1 MVLFTLCFTLGVWL
15 MQQQA
20 ALPNFS
26 PAWLLTGLLALLILG
41 RILTQRVFHTLLIA
55 IFAGAAGFYGSAW
68 QAEQRLSSSLP
79 YDWQKRDIQIIGVV
93 ANLPHLTERGLR
105 FAFDVEKT
113 LTKSVQVPQHLYLS
127 TYFNPRSKAL
137 TLHAGERWQLTV
149 RLKQPHGSSN
159 PHSFDFELWALEH
172 NIRAVGYVHNAPIS
186 SHGLAINR
194 RLNTQAQGLFY
205 RIASWREAIRDKFN
219 RILGPAPYVGILTAL
234 AIGDQSHISQAQWQ
248 LFRRTGVIHLM
259 CISGLHI
266 TLISGMGFTLA
277 YWLWRRSS
285 RLTLLLPARK
295 AAAGVALLIA
305 LGYALLS
312 GYGVPAQRTVY
323 MVAAVACALWLNRH
337 FSRLQILSIALLGVL
352 FPDPWAILS
361 PGFWL
366 SFAAVSLIFF
376 VTAHRIGGEDSNKMT
391 DALSIPS
398 KRSPYTSKG
407 VLQLIREYAKIQ
419 WAITLGLIPLLL
431 SLFGQFSLVSPLANA
446 FAIPLVGLII
456 VPLTLAGALLP
467 IELPLW
473 LAHATLKITM
483 IPLQYLG
490 SFPPWQQPA
499 PPPWRLFFG
508 ILGVLWILMPK
519 GFPSR
524 WLGVLL
530 MLPLF
535 FNSPKAPKYG
545 SLHLIIF
552 DVGQGLAVLAQTQ
565 HHALLYDTG
574 PNFSGE
580 SDSGNRILIP
590 SLRAMGIGTLDGLMI
605 SHDDMDHT
613 GGTASILQAIPVAWI
628 SSSQPIKYKNTGAAR
643 LSRCADGISWH
654 WDGVKFE
661 EIHPEKGDFGKPHD
675 NEKSCVLRISIGN
688 QHILLTGDIGKKS
701 EQRLLELHPNQLSA
715 RLLVVPHHGSNSSS
729 DVAFIEAVMP
739 KYAVFTSGYLNRYGH
754 PKKAILNRYISHGA
768 IVLRSDRDGE
778 IGVAMNA
785 SGLTIDRYRQS
796 HHRYWM
802 HLMQTDSLDRLH

>member
-1 MVLFTLCFTLGVWL
+1 

-20 ALPNFS
+20 ALPNYS
-26 PAWLLTGLLALLILG
+26 PAWLLTGLLALLIPGKTLS
-41 RILTQRVFHTLLIA
+41 QRVTHTLLIA
-55 IFAGAAGFYGSAW
+55 FFAGAAGFYWSAW
-68 QAEQRLSSSLP
+68 QAEQRLSSNLS
-79 YDWQKRDIQIIGVV
+79 YEWQKRDIQIIGVV
-93 ANLPHLTERGLR
+93 ASLPHRTERGLR

-113 LTKSVQVPQHLYLS
+113 LTQSVRVPRHLYLS
-127 TYFNPRSKAL
+127 TYFNPHRKAL
-137 TLHAGERWQLTV
+137 TLHAGERWQLSV

-172 NIRAVGYVHNAPIS
+172 DIRAVGYVHNAPAS
-186 SHGLAINR
+186 SHGLATNR
-194 RLNTQAQGLFY
+194 RINAHAEGLFY

-219 RILGPAPYVGILTAL
+219 RILGPSPYAGILTAL
-234 AIGDQSHISQAQWQ
+234 AIGDKSHISQSQWQ

-266 TLISGMGFTLA
+266 TLISGMCFTLI

-295 AAAGVALLIA
+295 AAASVALLIA

-323 MVAAVACALWLNRH
+323 MVAAVACALWLNRN

-352 FPDPWAILS
+352 LPDPWAILS

-376 VTAHRIGGEDSNKMT
+376 VTAHRIGGKDRT
-391 DALSIPS
+391 DALSIPN
-398 KRSPYTSKG
+398 KRSPHKSWG
-407 VLQLIREYAKIQ
+407 VLRLIREYAQIQ
-419 WAITLGLIPLLL
+419 WAITLGLVPLLL

-446 FAIPLVGLII
+446 FAIPLVGLIV

-467 IELPLW
+467 IEFPLW
-473 LAHATLKITM
+473 LAHAALKMTM

-490 SFPPWQQPA
+490 SFPPWQQHA
-499 PPPWRLFFG
+499 PPPWSLVFG
-508 ILGVLWILMPK
+508 IFGVLWILMPR

-530 MLPLF
+530 MLPMFL
-535 FNSPKAPKYG
+535 NNPKTPEYG

-552 DVGQGLAVLAQTQ
+552 DVGQGLSVLAQTQ

-574 PNFSGE
+574 PDFSGE

-590 SLRAMGIGTLDGLMI
+590 SLRAMGIGALDGLML
-605 SHDDMDHT
+605 SHDDIDHT
-613 GGTASILQAIPVAWI
+613 GGTASILHAMPVTWI
-628 SSSQPIKYKNTGAAR
+628 SSSQPIGQQNTGATKFF
-643 LSRCADGISWH
+643 RCADGNRWH
-654 WDGVKFE
+654 WDGVQFE
-661 EIHPEKGDFGKPHD
+661 ELHPAKGRISKSHD
-675 NEKSCVLRISIGN
+675 NEKSCVLRISTGN
-688 QHILLTGDIGKKS
+688 QHILLTGDIEKNS
-701 EQRLLELHPNQLSA
+701 EERLLELHPNQLSA

-729 DVAFIEAVMP
+729 DMAFIEAVMP

-754 PKKAILNRYISHGA
+754 PKKAILNRYVSHGA
-768 IVLRSDRDGE
+768 IVLRSDRDGA

-802 HLMQTDSLDRLH
+802 HLMQTDSLDRTH